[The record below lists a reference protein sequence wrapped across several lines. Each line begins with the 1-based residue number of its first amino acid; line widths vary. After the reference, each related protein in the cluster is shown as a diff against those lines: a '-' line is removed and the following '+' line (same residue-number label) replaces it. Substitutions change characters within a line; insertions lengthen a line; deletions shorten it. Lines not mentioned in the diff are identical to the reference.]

1 MNQGNGELRGLREA
15 PRLREE
21 LRERLDRYLDVPLAL
36 ASVLLVLL
44 AVIELSGDV
53 GEPWRGRLAI
63 LGWALWALFFVEFVV
78 KFALAPVKRVYLRRH
93 WLDALMVLVP
103 FLRILRVL
111 GILRAARALPIF
123 RLLVFGGRSS
133 GATLVLLKRR
143 RLGQLAI
150 VSALVILIGAAM
162 GFILES
168 GASGSQMET
177 FGDALWWSAATVTT
191 VASEVYPVTAGGRIL
206 GFLLMLYAVGVFS
219 YFIASIA
226 SVLVGSD
233 ARQTSEGENEG
244 FRLNQRE
251 LDALRSILDRAERR

>member
-1 MNQGNGELRGLREA
+1 MDQGNGELRGLREA

-53 GEPWRGRLAI
+53 GEPWRGRLAL
-63 LGWALWALFFVEFVV
+63 LGWALWALFFVEFAV
-78 KFALAPVKRVYLRRH
+78 KFALAPVKRIYLRRH

-150 VSALVILIGAAM
+150 ISALVILIGAAI

-168 GASGSQMET
+168 GAPGSQMET
-177 FGDALWWSAATVTT
+177 FGDALWWSATTVTT

-219 YFIASIA
+219 YFIASMA

-233 ARQTSEGENEG
+233 ARQTSEGENESL
-244 FRLNQRE
+244 RLNQRE
-251 LDALRSILDRAERR
+251 LDALHSILDRAERR